1 MDGESVGYFLSVEI
15 KISSFCFHYGIFLRT
30 LPPNM
35 KTGMQGILAC
45 DKFDKMNKP
54 KAVFREINESYT
66 LQEAIAEA
74 KRCLNCKNPSCK
86 KGCPIENHIPEFIH
100 ELSKGNMRRVSCRLF
115 VAVWV
120 RRRSNVRGIVYCIR
134 RGRALK
140 LVSWNALWPIL
151 IRK

>member
-100 ELSKGNMRRVSCRLF
+100 ELSKGNMGN
-115 VAVWV
+115 AMG
-120 RRRSNVRGIVYCIR
+120 SNVRGIVYCIR